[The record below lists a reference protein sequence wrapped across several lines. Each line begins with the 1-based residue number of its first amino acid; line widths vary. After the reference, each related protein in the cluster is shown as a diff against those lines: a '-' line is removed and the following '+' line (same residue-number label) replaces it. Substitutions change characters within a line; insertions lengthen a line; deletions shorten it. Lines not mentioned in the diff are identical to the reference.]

1 MSKDDFVATLG
12 ELGKI
17 KTFVV
22 IYVII
27 DYIWYKI
34 YSSAIIFNC
43 HGYARHVSE
52 GLLNFI
58 FTKVELRRFTHNE
71 KMLSFYYEFNELII

>member
-27 DYIWYKI
+27 DYI
-34 YSSAIIFNC
+34 
-43 HGYARHVSE
+43 
-52 GLLNFI
+52 
-58 FTKVELRRFTHNE
+58 
-71 KMLSFYYEFNELII
+71 

>member
-27 DYIWYKI
+27 DYIRYKI
-34 YSSAIIFNC
+34 
-43 HGYARHVSE
+43 
-52 GLLNFI
+52 
-58 FTKVELRRFTHNE
+58 
-71 KMLSFYYEFNELII
+71 